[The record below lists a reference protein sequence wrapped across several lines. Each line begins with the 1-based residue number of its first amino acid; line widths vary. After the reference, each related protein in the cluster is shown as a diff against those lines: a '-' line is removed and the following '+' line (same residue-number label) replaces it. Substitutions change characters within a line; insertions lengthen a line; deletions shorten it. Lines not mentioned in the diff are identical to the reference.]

1 MPDYRTLLRYGLTI
15 AQYLSRMAY
24 MTYRERSVS
33 YTPLTVTQV
42 SGLLGIS
49 RRTVLREIQRGNLAA
64 VKPGGM
70 YRIDPTD
77 YAAYR
82 EKCQVIPTS

>member
-1 MPDYRTLLRYGLTI
+1 
-15 AQYLSRMAY
+15 

-33 YTPLTVTQV
+33 YAPLTVTQV

-70 YRIDPTD
+70 YRIDPGE

-82 EKCQVIPTS
+82 NRSRVTPG